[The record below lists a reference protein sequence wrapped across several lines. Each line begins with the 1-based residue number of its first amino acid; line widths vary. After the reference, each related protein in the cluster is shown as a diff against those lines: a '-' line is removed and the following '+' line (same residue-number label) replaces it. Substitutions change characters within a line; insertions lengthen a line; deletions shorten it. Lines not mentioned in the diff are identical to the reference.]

1 MKRQVIAMNKFW
13 NWTKNE
19 ATGERELAIDRM
31 IGGDDFLSWL
41 FDEITPKAFREELNS
56 GDGDIVV
63 RINSEG
69 GDVFA
74 ANEIYNMLKEYRGKV
89 TIRIDA
95 IAASAASVIAMA
107 GDVVEISPVGM
118 IIIHNPWTGTVG
130 DAEELKTVASQLDS
144 VKENVIK
151 AYELKTHLSRTKL
164 AKMMDEETFIHARKA
179 IELGFADKIIG
190 EEKTTETAG
199 NASMSSRRQG
209 MNSMMNAI
217 RAKQT
222 PPSNRVKRR
231 PPEPLT

>member
-1 MKRQVIAMNKFW
+1 MNKFW

-19 ATGERELAIDRM
+19 DTGERELAIDRA
-31 IGGDDFLSWL
+31 IGGDNFWSWL
-41 FDEITPKAFREELNS
+41 FDEITPKQFREELNS

-89 TIRIDA
+89 RVVIDA
-95 IAASAASVIAMA
+95 MAASAASVIAMA
-107 GDVVEISPVGM
+107 GDTVEISPVGM

-130 DAEELKTVASQLDS
+130 DADEFKTVANQLDS
-144 VKENVIK
+144 IKENIIN

-179 IELGFADKIIG
+179 VELGFADKIIG
-190 EEKTTETAG
+190 EENPSAETV
-199 NASMSSRRQG
+199 NANDGISSRQQVT
-209 MNSMMNAI
+209 NCIMNAI
-217 RAKQT
+217 RNKST
-222 PPSNRVKRR
+222 VFDNRVDAAQFQNRLLRKK
-231 PPEPLT
+231 P